1 MRLRNDWMMAKQGTQ
16 SVKLIVDI
24 NDGKNAFFWRSG
36 KKYRELYLSSPEEYE
51 YYVLDNPIPESISGW
66 IKLKIIEH
74 NIDNQSSFEISY
86 RGNGLSSK
94 IVETLEKLK
103 QWAHRELNSG
113 TKKQLDLT
121 PMLDSIGWII
131 TLR

>member
-1 MRLRNDWMMAKQGTQ
+1 MMEKQDTQ

-24 NDGKNAFFWRSG
+24 SEG
-36 KKYRELYLSSPEEYE
+36 KKDVFFRRGGEKCKELYLSDPEEYE
-51 YYVLDNPIPESISGW
+51 YYVLDNPIPKSISGW
-66 IKLKIIEH
+66 IKLKIVEH
-74 NIDNQSSFEISY
+74 NIDNQSSFEMSY
-86 RGNGLSSK
+86 RGNGLSPK
-94 IVETLEKLK
+94 EDEILKRLK

-121 PMLDSIGWII
+121 SMLDSIGWII